1 MIAVSARRFRLSAV
15 PASSVSASATGKAN
29 KVNLATLLPPL
40 VSRVLVVD
48 DELPV
53 RKVLA
58 AMLTQS
64 AILYNTAASGA
75 EALRLL
81 ESERFDAVISDL
93 LMPGISGMELLAE
106 VRRRYPYMAFLV
118 ATGVDDIRVGVQ
130 AMHQGADDYLVKPF
144 DLEIVVVSL
153 NRALEKKRLERE
165 VENYRCHLEAM
176 VSERTQQLQTALRQ
190 TERSYEDTLEALG
203 AAIDL
208 RDSPTAGHSRRVFL
222 YSMEIAKEMGGLENG
237 FKSIAMGSWL
247 HDIGKLAIPDR
258 ILLKP
263 GPLTEEEWEIMRGHV
278 RIGYDLVN
286 RISFL
291 ADASEIVLT
300 HHERYN
306 GSGYPQG
313 LKGEHIPQGAR
324 IFAVADTLDAMTSD
338 RPYRSALPFQTARDV
353 IERGSRI
360 LYDPDV
366 VRAFHGVSDEIW
378 KTIGNQTEGVQA
390 SSVVAAGKKPV
401 IEIADTDNSL
411 AE

>member
-1 MIAVSARRFRLSAV
+1 
-15 PASSVSASATGKAN
+15 
-29 KVNLATLLPPL
+29 
-40 VSRVLVVD
+40 
-48 DELPV
+48 
-53 RKVLA
+53 
-58 AMLTQS
+58 
-64 AILYNTAASGA
+64 
-75 EALRLL
+75 
-81 ESERFDAVISDL
+81 
-93 LMPGISGMELLAE
+93 
-106 VRRRYPYMAFLV
+106 
-118 ATGVDDIRVGVQ
+118 VGVQ

-278 RIGYDLVN
+278 RIGYELVN

-291 ADASEIVLT
+291 AEASEIVLT

-338 RPYRSALPFQTARDV
+338 RPYRSALPFQTARDA

-366 VRAFHGVSDEIW
+366 VRAFYGVSDEVW

-390 SSVVAAGKKPV
+390 SSVVTAGK
-401 IEIADTDNSL
+401 NL
-411 AE
+411 